1 MTIGTAALSTLA
13 LLAIAGA
20 FTTLVYILVELLID
34 HPVILGIIMFLLF
47 WISGTVITYVRGQ

>member
-1 MTIGTAALSTLA
+1 MTIGTAALSTFA

-20 FTTLVYILVELLID
+20 FTALICILVELLLD

-47 WISGTVITYVRGQ
+47 WISGTFIMYVRGQ